1 MSADVTSQLVV
12 AGEVRKRPFGVGVV
26 TRQHGGGRG
35 HRGDEH
41 RLARQPQQ
49 GHVEITDEVNA
60 LADDSG
66 DDAERPGG
74 CDVESPSRRGRLS
87 LRGGGG

>member
-12 AGEVRKRPFGVGVV
+12 AGEVRKRPFRVCVI
-26 TRQHGGGRG
+26 TRQRGGGRG
-35 HRGDEH
+35 HRGNEH
-41 RLARQPQQ
+41 GLARQPQQ
-49 GHVEITDEVNA
+49 GHVEIADEVGA

-66 DDAERPGG
+66 DDAERTGG
-74 CDVESPSRRGRLS
+74 GDVESPAHRGRLS